1 MKIEDIEKAGKIYIE
16 NLLDYHIDYTIINN
30 EEDNYET
37 GREHALSE
45 FGADIFKAGAE
56 WMKKYFSWVSVEERL
71 PEEGQRILVEFLF
84 YYKYHDREAQS
95 RRYIDTFTYK
105 DGVCVGDNWESY
117 PGKELTRRDIKV
129 IFWQPIPS
137 FDEILEAN
145 RDVLERIKEKGD

>member
-30 EEDNYET
+30 EEDNYEA

-71 PEEGQRILVEFLF
+71 PEEGQRILVGFLF
-84 YYKYHDREAQS
+84 YYKYYDREAQS

-105 DGVCVGDNWESY
+105 NGVWVNMTYNFLNANQFVHGKSKNTLQNQ
-117 PGKELTRRDIKV
+117 PGL
-129 IFWQPIPS
+129 F
-137 FDEILEAN
+137 LA
-145 RDVLERIKEKGD
+145 

>member
-56 WMKKYFSWVSVEERL
+56 WMKKIFFVGKCIGEVRL
-71 PEEGQRILVEFLF
+71 
-84 YYKYHDREAQS
+84 KN
-95 RRYIDTFTYK
+95 
-105 DGVCVGDNWESY
+105 GDVY
-117 PGKELTRRDIKV
+117 VQKEL
-129 IFWQPIPS
+129 F
-137 FDEILEAN
+137 EL
-145 RDVLERIKEKGD
+145 

>member
-1 MKIEDIEKAGKIYIE
+1 MKIEDIEKAAAIYTAQAE
-16 NLLDYHIDYTIINN
+16 DSDYAEVRDVKQ
-30 EEDNYET
+30 
-37 GREHALSE
+37 AFVS
-45 FGADIFKAGAE
+45 GAE

-71 PEEGQRILVEFLF
+71 PEEGQRILVGFLF

-105 DGVCVGDNWESY
+105 YGVWVGDNGESY

-129 IFWQPIPS
+129 ICWQPIPS

>member
-1 MKIEDIEKAGKIYIE
+1 MKREDIEKAAAIYTAQAE
-16 NLLDYHIDYTIINN
+16 DSDYAEVRDVKQ
-30 EEDNYET
+30 
-37 GREHALSE
+37 AFVS
-45 FGADIFKAGAE
+45 GAE
-56 WMKKYFSWVSVEERL
+56 WMEKHFSWISVEERL

-105 DGVCVGDNWESY
+105 YGVWVGDNGESY

-129 IFWQPIPS
+129 ICWQPIPS

-145 RDVLERIKEKGD
+145 RDVLERIKEKGN

>member
-16 NLLDYHIDYTIINN
+16 NLLDYPIDYTIINN

-71 PEEGQRILVEFLF
+71 PEEGQRILEGN
-84 YYKYHDREAQS
+84 
-95 RRYIDTFTYK
+95 RYF
-105 DGVCVGDNWESY
+105 
-117 PGKELTRRDIKV
+117 
-129 IFWQPIPS
+129 
-137 FDEILEAN
+137 
-145 RDVLERIKEKGD
+145 